1 MQPQLVQ
8 AVRKAPL
15 GAPLLLWHFYSSPI
29 GTGQKPNKVALFM
42 HSESEVT
49 PYARSYLN
57 SRIFLLTYPPLD
69 FLNHTDLCQRFPT

>member
-49 PYARSYLN
+49 PMQEV
-57 SRIFLLTYPPLD
+57 I
-69 FLNHTDLCQRFPT
+69 